1 MASPGATPGRSRGI
15 TPYASGTRPH
25 TRRRSCMAAM
35 HAMRR
40 DAARAVQSPR
50 TPVHAARLLICSSPP
65 CSAGSEQPASW
76 APSRTGMQKTWWPWT
91 CRARRALR
99 RQRLRAP
106 GPRNRCGRLRQ
117 GAGCTPPVLP
127 AAEGA
132 PHTPLAQE
140 SRQDTLLSSQC
151 RPSQPSRAQP
161 QRMMTI
167 CCPCARGTGFCAE
180 SCGSGTWSGRGTANH
195 RWAPLPSTLLMPC
208 MRTIFRGRPRTRR
221 RSI

>member
-1 MASPGATPGRSRGI
+1 MSHNRDSRLSIWSETSATGRGAERMASPGATPGRSRGI
-15 TPYASGTRPH
+15 TPYAGGTRPH

-50 TPVHAARLLICSSPP
+50 APVHAARLLICSSPP

-127 AAEGA
+127 AAKGA
-132 PHTPLAQE
+132 PRTPLLRK
-140 SRQDTLLSSQC
+140 SRDKTRFCLHSAAHRSPRVLS
-151 RPSQPSRAQP
+151 RK
-161 QRMMTI
+161 
-167 CCPCARGTGFCAE
+167 G
-180 SCGSGTWSGRGTANH
+180 
-195 RWAPLPSTLLMPC
+195 
-208 MRTIFRGRPRTRR
+208 
-221 RSI
+221 